1 MAAQAALAALHRR
14 LPKPERTSTG
24 RIVLLVAGE
33 LVQQEVQS
41 EPEELAPTLLRKCGA
56 LAEVPLAPEGAAHSQ
71 TQHLEADGL
80 VPEAGAARLL
90 DHDLPN
96 FLEIGLREPDRD
108 PLASVATVS

>member
-1 MAAQAALAALHRR
+1 M
-14 LPKPERTSTG
+14 
-24 RIVLLVAGE
+24 
-33 LVQQEVQS
+33 
-41 EPEELAPTLLRKCGA
+41 C
-56 LAEVPLAPEGAAHSQ
+56 SQ
-71 TQHLEADGL
+71 LQPWEADDL